1 MKELIEKK
9 NDLITRAESIVN
21 TAKSEKRELT
31 EAEATELTELRGSVK
46 KITRDLTLM
55 NDVEEMGRE
64 KVKEEKKKEGEAEM
78 KKTEAM
84 EERAIEIR
92 ERQAFEN
99 YIRGFTVHERA
110 GELDK
115 DVFDPSL
122 NPMTGNAGAAG
133 KLIPTTIVNYI
144 IRKVYDICPI
154 LERSQKF
161 NVKGNLSVPKYP
173 ADTVNRIEV
182 NYQQEFTQLAS
193 SSGAFNTVTLGG
205 FLAGCLTKVSRSL
218 VNNVQFD
225 IVGFVVNEMAYSIS
239 RWIEGQLLN
248 GFTPT
253 ETLTAG
259 VTGLSDLTNGL
270 TTEIPTAISADEV
283 VKLHDKIKDQFQRNA
298 IWIMSP
304 ATRTALRLLR
314 SDTGYYLLNDDI
326 STPFGTSLLGKP
338 VYVSDN
344 MPDIAAGKTAIYYG
358 DMSGLATKFNEN
370 INIEV
375 LRERYADEHA
385 YGVVG
390 WFEFDAK
397 VIDEQQIAKLTM
409 ASGS

>member
-31 EAEATELTELRGSVK
+31 EAEATELTELRDSVK
-46 KITRDLTLM
+46 KITRDLELM
-55 NDVEEMGRE
+55 NDVEEIGRE

-84 EERAIEIR
+84 EERSIEIR
-92 ERQAFEN
+92 ERNEFEN
-99 YIRGFTVHERA
+99 YIRGFKVREDDPTPVNL
-110 GELDK
+110 GK
-115 DVFDPSL
+115 DSYDPL
-122 NPMTGNAGAAG
+122 NPAGGAGG
-133 KLIPTTIVNYI
+133 KLIPTTIVQYI

-161 NVKGNLSVPKYP
+161 NVRGKLDIPKYP
-173 ADTVNRIEV
+173 ADDNNITVA
-182 NYQQEFTQLAS
+182 YQEEFSPLVS
-193 SSGAFNTVTLGG
+193 SSGSFNTVTLDG

-218 VNNVQFD
+218 INNLQFD
-225 IVGFVVNEMAYSIS
+225 IVGFVVREMAYAIT
-239 RWIEGQLLN
+239 RWIEGELLN
-248 GFTPT
+248 GTS
-253 ETLTAG
+253 G
-259 VTGLSDLTNGL
+259 KITGLSDLTNGI
-270 TTEIPTAISADEV
+270 TAETPTAISADEV
-283 VKLHDKIKDQFQRNA
+283 IKLHDKIKDQFQRNA

-314 SDTGYYLLNDDI
+314 SETGYYLLNDDI

-344 MPDIAAGKTAIYYG
+344 MPEIAAGNTAIYYG
-358 DMSGLATKFNEN
+358 DMMGLATKFNEN
-370 INIEV
+370 MNIEV

-385 YGVVG
+385 YGVIG
-390 WFEFDAK
+390 WLEFDAK

-409 ASGS
+409 ASA